1 MPVESASK
9 LLRIHITG
17 RDQYQ
22 GRPLY
27 EAIVDKCRELHI
39 AGATVFRGHEG
50 FGDTAEIHRPH
61 LLGDGLPI
69 VIQIVDSAINLDRLL
84 PAVEAMLDNGFIAI
98 SEVTAIRVQKAAL

>member
-1 MPVESASK
+1 MTGDSSSK
-9 LLRIHITG
+9 LLQVHITG
-17 RDQYQ
+17 RDQHQ
-22 GRPLY
+22 GRPLH
-27 EAIVDKCRELHI
+27 EAIVDRCRELHI

-69 VIQIVDSAINLDRLL
+69 VIEIVDSAANIDRLL

-98 SEVTAIRVQKAAL
+98 SEVRAIRVQKAPI